1 MKIALPGFS
10 AAFALMFAC
19 GHASSPAHAPPPP
32 APAPAPPGSVAATPP
47 QAPELRLPTI
57 VRPLHEDVD
66 LTLDPASEDFHG
78 KITTEL
84 DITQATPVIW
94 LDANEITVDEATLN
108 ANGTLLVA
116 KPITPKK
123 DYLGLVFDRPLPV
136 GKATLSISY
145 RGKAHKDDGDGI
157 YRAQETGDWY
167 TFTQFE
173 ATDARQ
179 AFPCFDEPSFK
190 IPWHLT
196 LHAKKG
202 LVALSNTPIEQTT
215 DEANGMTATRFAE
228 TKPLPSYLVA
238 FALGPFEAVDAGKT
252 RSGAPIRIVVPK
264 GRTGDVAYP
273 VKATKRIL
281 DGLEDYFGTP
291 YPYPKLDML
300 AVSVFNA
307 GAMENPG
314 LITWQQRLLLTKPQD
329 MTRAREEGYATTAA
343 HEMAHQ
349 WFGDE
354 VTLAWWDDTWLN
366 ESFASWMEAK
376 LIIQLEPTWDGEVDL
391 VGVKSGVMGQDSLD
405 SARQIRQPIK
415 TANDITNA
423 FDGITYEKGEAVLTM
438 IERAITPDVF
448 QKGVRLY
455 LAKHAFGSATY
466 DDFVGA
472 MTEAAGKDLK
482 PLFDS
487 FVLQSGVPVV
497 TVKLACKPGE
507 RPALEL
513 AQSRYKPTGSEIDPK
528 RTWTIPMC
536 VRWSAG
542 GKTGRDCT
550 TLATPTGTLALTA
563 PSCPD
568 WVLPNEGE
576 LGYYRML
583 PQGKL
588 LDQLLA
594 HVKQLTLPE
603 RVGVIGDVEGLVN
616 SGDVQPSVAL
626 QLVAD
631 LSRDKSRHIVDAS
644 IGIVASIDEM
654 VPDSLRKN
662 YERLINKQYA
672 ARAHELGWTSR
683 PGEDDNTKQLRPGL
697 LSLVANLGR
706 DPQLIKQATEL
717 TWKWTDDHKAI
728 QPELVRTALHIAAR
742 YGDQKLFDRLHAD
755 AKKTTDREER
765 GRLLGAMSAFIDPK
779 ILAQAMQVALSD
791 EFELRE
797 SLGLLFG
804 AFQEQ
809 KNRDTAYAFV
819 ETHFDEIANKLP
831 APYRA
836 YLAFTFVGLC
846 DADRKAEIVAFFKP
860 KIDTYD
866 GGPRTMTQA
875 VEQLELCSAQKKART
890 PGVIAFLKKQ

>member
-1 MKIALPGFS
+1 MKIALS
-10 AAFALMFAC
+10 TLALLYAC
-19 GHASSPAHAPPPP
+19 GGASSPVPASHTPAPTAAPPPT
-32 APAPAPPGSVAATPP
+32 APVAAAPP
-47 QAPELRLPTI
+47 QAPDLRLPTFAH
-57 VRPLHEDVD
+57 PLHEDVD
-66 LTLDPASEDFHG
+66 LTLDPTSEDFKG

-84 DITQATPVIW
+84 DIVQATPVLW
-94 LDANEITVDEATLN
+94 LNADEITVDEATLN

-116 KPITPKK
+116 KATTPKK
-123 DYLGLVFDRPLPV
+123 GYLGLVFDRPLPV
-136 GKATLSISY
+136 GKATLAIAY

-157 YRAQETGDWY
+157 YRVQEAGDWY
-167 TFTQFE
+167 VFTQFE
-173 ATDARQ
+173 STDARQ

-190 IPWHLT
+190 VPWHVT

-202 LVALSNTPIEQTT
+202 LVPLSNTPIEQST
-215 DEANGMTATRFAE
+215 DEANGMTMTRFAE
-228 TKPLPSYLVA
+228 TKPMPSYLVA

-252 RSGAPIRIVVPK
+252 RSGAPIRIVVPR

-273 VKATKRIL
+273 VKSTKRIL

-300 AVSVFNA
+300 AVAVFNA

-314 LITWQQRLLLTKPQD
+314 LITWQQLLILTKPQD
-329 MTRAREEGYATTAA
+329 VTHTTDERYAITAA

-349 WFGDE
+349 WFGDK
-354 VTLAWWDDTWLN
+354 VTMAWWDDTWLN
-366 ESFASWMEAK
+366 ESFASWMQAK

-391 VGVKSGVMGQDSLD
+391 VGVRSGVMGQDSLD

-415 TANDITNA
+415 TQNDISNA

-455 LAKHAFGSATY
+455 LAKHAFGNATY

-472 MTEAAGKDLK
+472 MSEAAGKDLK

-497 TVKLACKPGE
+497 SVKLACEKGA
-507 RPALEL
+507 RPTLEL
-513 AQSRYKPTGSEIDPK
+513 AQSRYKPTGSELDPK

-550 TLATPTGTLALTA
+550 TLAAATGTLALTA

-568 WVLPNEGE
+568 WILPNEGE
-576 LGYYRML
+576 TGYYRMQ

-603 RVGVIGDVEGLVN
+603 RVGVIGDVEALVN
-616 SGDVQPSVAL
+616 NGEVQPSVAL
-626 QLVAD
+626 QLVQD
-631 LSRDKSRHIVDAS
+631 LSKDKNRHIVDAS
-644 IGIVASIDEM
+644 IGIVAGIDDM
-654 VPDSLRKN
+654 VPDNLRRN

-672 ARAHELGWTSR
+672 AHAHELGWASR
-683 PGEDDNTKQLRPGL
+683 PGEDENTKQLRPGL

-706 DPQLIKQATEL
+706 DPQLIRQATEL
-717 TWKWTDDHKAI
+717 AWKWVDDHKAI
-728 QPELVRTALHIAAR
+728 QPELVGAVLHTAAR
-742 YGDQKLFDRLHAD
+742 FGDQKLFDRLHAD
-755 AKKTTDREER
+755 ATKTTDREER

-779 ILAQAMQVALSD
+779 ILEQAMQVALSG

-797 SLGLLFG
+797 GLGLLFG
-804 AFQEQ
+804 GFQEP
-809 KNRDTAYAFV
+809 KNREAAYAFIKS
-819 ETHFDEIANKLP
+819 HFDEIANKTP
-831 APYRA
+831 AAYRA
-836 YLAFTFVGLC
+836 FLAFSFVGLC
-846 DADRKAEIVAFFKP
+846 DADRKAEVVAFFKP

-866 GGPRTMTQA
+866 GGPRMMTQA

>member
-1 MKIALPGFS
+1 MKIARLTPS
-10 AAFALMFAC
+10 ALTLLFAC
-19 GHASSPAHAPPPP
+19 GHASAP
-32 APAPAPPGSVAATPP
+32 APAPAAPSPAPAPPAAPVAAAPP
-47 QAPELRLPTI
+47 QAPDLRLPTFAH
-57 VRPLHEDVD
+57 PLHEDVD
-66 LTLDPASEDFHG
+66 LTLDPASEDFKG

-84 DITQATPVIW
+84 DIAQASPVLW
-94 LDANEITVDEATLN
+94 LNADEITVDEATVN

-116 KPITPKK
+116 KAITPKK
-123 DYLGLVFDRPLPV
+123 GYLGLVFDRPLPV
-136 GKATLSISY
+136 GKATMSISY
-145 RGKAHKDDGDGI
+145 RGKAHKNDGDGI
-157 YRAQETGDWY
+157 YRAEETGDWY
-167 TFTQFE
+167 LFTQFE
-173 ATDARQ
+173 NTDARQ

-190 IPWHLT
+190 IPWHVT
-196 LHAKKG
+196 IHAKKG
-202 LVALSNTPIEQTT
+202 LVVLSNTPIEQAT
-215 DEANGMTATRFAE
+215 DEANGMTATRFME

-238 FALGPFEAVDAGKT
+238 FAVGPFEAVDAGKT
-252 RSGAPIRIVVPK
+252 RNGAPIRIVVPK

-273 VKATKRIL
+273 VESTKRIL
-281 DGLEDYFGTP
+281 DALEDYFGTP

-300 AVSVFNA
+300 ACSVFNA
-307 GAMENPG
+307 GAMENAG
-314 LITWQQRLLLTKPQD
+314 LITWRQSEILTKPQD
-329 MTRAREEGYATTAA
+329 VTRNTKEEYALTAA

-349 WFGDE
+349 WFGDK
-354 VTLAWWDDTWLN
+354 VTMAWWDDTWLN

-376 LIIQLEPTWDGEVDL
+376 LLIQLEPTWDGAVDA

-415 TANDITNA
+415 TQNDISNA
-423 FDGITYEKGEAVLTM
+423 FDGITYQKGEAVLTM

-455 LAKHAFGSATY
+455 IAKHAFGNATY

-487 FVLQSGVPVV
+487 FVLQSGVPLVS
-497 TVKLACKPGE
+497 VKLACEKGAAPS
-507 RPALEL
+507 LEL

-550 TLATPTGTLALTA
+550 TLAAATGTLALTA

-576 LGYYRML
+576 LGYYRMQ

-603 RVGVIGDVEGLVN
+603 RVGVVGDVEALVN

-631 LSRDKSRHIVDAS
+631 LAKDKNRHIVDAG
-644 IGIVASIDEM
+644 IGIIAGIDDM
-654 VPDSLRKN
+654 VPDNLRKN

-672 ARAHELGWTSR
+672 ARAHDIGWVSK
-683 PGEDDNTKQLRPGL
+683 PGEDDNTKQLRPTL

-717 TWKWTDDHKAI
+717 AWKWVDDHKAI
-728 QPELVRTALHIAAR
+728 QPELVGTALHIAAR

-755 AKKTTDREER
+755 AKKTTDRQER
-765 GRLLGAMSAFIDPK
+765 ARLLGAMSAFIDPK
-779 ILAQAMQVALSD
+779 ILEQAMQVAISG

-797 SLGLLFG
+797 GLGLLFG
-804 AFQEQ
+804 GFQEP
-809 KNRDTAYAFV
+809 KNREAAYAFIK
-819 ETHFDEIANKLP
+819 THFDEIAKKMP

-846 DADRKAEIVAFFKP
+846 DADRKAEVVAFFKP
-860 KIDTYD
+860 KIDSFD
-866 GGPRTMTQA
+866 GGPRVMTQA

>member
-1 MKIALPGFS
+1 MRIALASFG
-10 AAFALMFAC
+10 LLFAC
-19 GHASSPAHAPPPP
+19 GHASAPAPTAPPPP
-32 APAPAPPGSVAATPP
+32 APPPSAPPVAAAPP
-47 QAPELRLPTI
+47 QAPELRLPALAK
-57 VRPLHEDVD
+57 PLHEEVD
-66 LTLDPASEDFHG
+66 LTLDPQSEDFRG

-84 DITQATPVIW
+84 EILQPTPVLW
-94 LDANEITVDEATLN
+94 LNADEITVDEATLD
-108 ANGTLLVA
+108 AGGTLLVA
-116 KPITPKK
+116 KAITPKK
-123 DYLGLVFDRPLPV
+123 GYLGLVFDRPLPV
-136 GKATLSISY
+136 GKATLAIAY

-157 YRAQETGDWY
+157 YRVQEGGDWY

-173 ATDARQ
+173 STDARQ
-179 AFPCFDEPSFK
+179 AFPCFDEPSYK
-190 IPWHLT
+190 IPWHVT

-202 LVALSNTPIEQTT
+202 LVAVSNTPIEQTT
-215 DEANGMTATRFAE
+215 DEPNGMTATRFAE

-252 RSGAPIRIVVPK
+252 RSGAPIRIVVPR

-273 VKATKRIL
+273 VQSTKRIL

-300 AVSVFNA
+300 AVAVFNA

-314 LITWQQRLLLTKPQD
+314 LITWKQTLLLTKPQD
-329 MTRAREEGYATTAA
+329 MTRARKETYATIAA
-343 HEMAHQ
+343 HEMSHQ

-376 LIIQLEPTWDGEVDL
+376 LIMQLEPSWDGDVGL
-391 VGVKSGVMGQDSLD
+391 VGVKNGVMSQDSLE
-405 SARQIRQPIK
+405 SAREIRQPIK
-415 TANDITNA
+415 TQNDIANA

-455 LAKHAFGSATY
+455 IAKHAFGNATY
-466 DDFVGA
+466 DDFVAA
-472 MTEAAGKDLK
+472 MSEAAGKDEK

-487 FVLQSGVPVV
+487 FVLQSGVPLVS
-497 TVKLACKPGE
+497 VKLACTKGAP
-507 RPALEL
+507 PTLEL
-513 AQSRYKPTGSEIDPK
+513 AQSRYKPTGSQIDPK
-528 RTWTIPMC
+528 RTWTIPLC
-536 VRWSAG
+536 VRWSAA

-563 PSCPD
+563 PSCPT

-603 RVGVIGDVEGLVN
+603 RVGVVGDVESLVN

-631 LSRDKSRHIVDAS
+631 LSKDKNRHIVDAG
-644 IGIVASIDEM
+644 IGIVASIDDL
-654 VPDSLRKN
+654 VPDSLRPN
-662 YERLINKQYA
+662 YERLIKKQYA

-683 PGEDDNTKQLRPGL
+683 PGEDENTKQLRPAL
-697 LSLVANLGR
+697 LAMVANLGH

-717 TWKWTDDHKAI
+717 TWKWLDDHKAI
-728 QPELVRTALHIAAR
+728 QPELVGTALHIAAR
-742 YGDQKLFDRLHAD
+742 YGDQKLFDRIHAD

-779 ILAQAMQVALSD
+779 LLAQAMQVALSND
-791 EFELRE
+791 FELRE
-797 SLGLLFG
+797 GLGLLFG
-804 AFQEQ
+804 GFQEP
-809 KNRDTAYAFV
+809 KNREAAYAFIKA
-819 ETHFDEIANKLP
+819 HFDEIAKKLP
-831 APYRA
+831 SPYRA

-846 DADRKAEIVAFFKP
+846 DADRKAEVVAFFKP
-860 KIDTYD
+860 KIDTFD